1 MHRVGLIGL
10 GKMGLPIARNLME
23 RGFAVT
29 GYRRSGS
36 PELAAAGGTVAG
48 SSAEVAAEA
57 EVLLSIVPDAAAVEE
72 IICGQAGTLTTLRPG
87 TIHIEMSTID
97 IGHKT
102 RLRDAVRARGGD
114 LLDCPV
120 SGSPGMVA
128 PRRATTFASG
138 DRASVDRVAPVLDA
152 VSGPWVYTGEFG
164 TGARMKYIANLL
176 LAVHT
181 VAAAEALVL
190 ARRSGLDLDLVQAT
204 LDGSIAESAIWQAA
218 RPADARAGL
227 DTRARAGRH
236 PASHPRADRG
246 LRGRGR
252 PGRPGVHRG
261 QGSLRQGARR
271 RLGRP
276 RHRVCSRPDL
286 RRVRPQSGRA
296 FMTWSLVTY
305 LRNGTDG
312 VAILRDDGTLAAPT
326 ELKRWATVL
335 ELVEDW
341 GQAEGVLRGLDTDGA
356 PAVEH
361 DALLPPLRWPRKVVC
376 AGVNYRRHMQ
386 EMGGEIPAEGWRPFF
401 FLKAPTTTIVG
412 PHDPIIVRSPDEA
425 RYDWEAEL
433 AVVIGVGGRD
443 IPAADALAHVAG
455 YCVANDVTARGRHRR
470 QAVPAEAFIYDWFAA
485 KSMDS
490 SLPLGPGITPA
501 FQVPDPQDLRLRLW
515 VNGELQQDESTS
527 DMVCPVAELVSA
539 ASEVVTLEPGDVIA
553 TGTPSGV
560 GAGRGLYLRAGDV
573 VRVTIDGLGILE
585 NTVIDPAGG
594 TS

>member
-72 IICGQAGTLTTLRPG
+72 IICGPAGTLTTLRPG

-204 LDGSIAESAIWQAA
+204 LDGSIAESAIFKQRGPLMRDRAWTPAPGPVATLHPILEQIEDCAAA
-218 RPADARAGL
+218 R
-227 DTRARAGRH
+227 
-236 PASHPRADRG
+236 
-246 LRGRGR
+246 R
-252 PGRPGVHRG
+252 PVRPGVQRG
-261 QGSLRQGARR
+261 QGCLRQGARR

-276 RHRVCSRPDL
+276 RHRVCSRSDL
-286 RRVRPQSGRA
+286 RRVRPESGRA

-326 ELKRWATVL
+326 ELKRWTTVL
-335 ELVEDW
+335 ELLEDW
-341 GQAEGVLRGLDTDGA
+341 GQAEGVLRGMDTDGA

-361 DALLPPLRWPRKVVC
+361 DALLPPLRWPRKVIC

-386 EMGGEIPAEGWRPFF
+386 EMGGEIPAEGWRPYF

-412 PHDPIIVRSPDEA
+412 PHDPIIVRAPDEA

-433 AVVIGVGGRD
+433 AVVIGIGGRD

-470 QAVPAEAFIYDWFAA
+470 QAVPAEAFTYDWFAA

-515 VNGELQQDESTS
+515 VNDELQQDESTS
-527 DMVCPVAELVSA
+527 DMVCPVAELISA

-573 VRVTIDGLGILE
+573 VRVAIDGLGILE